1 LIDDTYNSSPIAT
14 ESALQ
19 ALAEIKYAGRKIAI
33 LGDMLELGK
42 YSAEQHKQIGER
54 VAKTAQVLFTVGVR
68 ARGIAEGAL
77 AAGMN
82 ETNIFQYDD
91 VQRAGQELQAFLK
104 SGDVVLVKAS
114 QGIRAER
121 IIEEVM
127 NAPEQASEL
136 LVRQDT
142 SWKAID

>member
-1 LIDDTYNSSPIAT
+1 
-14 ESALQ
+14 
-19 ALAEIKYAGRKIAI
+19 
-33 LGDMLELGK
+33 
-42 YSAEQHKQIGER
+42 
-54 VAKTAQVLFTVGVR
+54 VLFTVGVR

-77 AAGMN
+77 AAGMQ
-82 ETNIFQYDD
+82 ESNIFQYDD
-91 VQRAGQELQAFLK
+91 VKRAGQELQAFLK

-127 NAPEQASEL
+127 NLPEQAPEL

-142 SWKAID
+142 SWKAIH